1 MLKKLK
7 RSIETMPRP
16 AYIFLKNSLRICVLM
31 LMASLLLFWSSKD
44 GIEDYERIKF
54 AVLML
59 ESPAGILLLS
69 VIGLAFILDRC

>member
-16 AYIFLKNSLRICVLM
+16 AYIFLKNSLM
-31 LMASLLLFWSSKD
+31 LCDIMLVSSLLLFISAD
-44 GIEDYERIKF
+44 AGISTYERGKL

-59 ESPAGILLLS
+59 ESPAGILLLTA
-69 VIGLAFILDRC
+69 IGLAFILDRS